1 MKPTK
6 KTKFHVTGILPINI
20 KKLQGLAERW
30 CRAIHRKRLFV
41 HAVTTIVRELI
52 YHYVLVR

>member
-6 KTKFHVTGILPINI
+6 KTKFHVTGTLPINI
-20 KKLQGLAERW
+20 KKLLGLAERW
-30 CRAIHRKRLFV
+30 CRVIHRKRLFV

-52 YHYVLVR
+52 YLYVLVR